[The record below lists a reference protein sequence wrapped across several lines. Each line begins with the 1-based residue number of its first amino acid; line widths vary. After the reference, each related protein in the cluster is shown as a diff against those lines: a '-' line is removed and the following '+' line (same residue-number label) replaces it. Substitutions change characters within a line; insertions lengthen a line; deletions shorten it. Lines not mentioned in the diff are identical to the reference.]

1 MGRLNTPDDQ
11 VGAEY
16 VVGGSNKKYF
26 VPTLARVDSEITDLT
41 RRVGNYRRDDKF
53 PDLVATLTAD
63 RDLLLERRLYLMMLT
78 PVVGLGLPDT
88 ETDRGLVR

>member
-1 MGRLNTPDDQ
+1 MGRLNTPDDL

-26 VPTLARVDSEITDLT
+26 VPTLARVDSEIADLT

-63 RDLLLERRLYLMMLT
+63 RDLLLERRMYLMMLA
-78 PVVGLGLPDT
+78 PVADLGG
-88 ETDRGLVR
+88 TDRGLVR

>member
-1 MGRLNTPDDQ
+1 MGRLNTPDDM

-16 VVGGSNKKYF
+16 VIGNANKKYF

-53 PDLVATLTAD
+53 PDLVKTLTED
-63 RDLLLERRLYLMMLT
+63 RDLLLDRRMYLMMLT
-78 PVVGLGLPDT
+78 PVADLGAAPD
-88 ETDRGLVR
+88 TDRGLVR